1 MFVLG
6 KLVIDD
12 IEKTAAEKYVADEE
26 KMLSHFISGDF
37 AGITY
42 PLKPLMMDIKE
53 VDEELAEEKR
63 ILGQR
68 SILSLAQISTKGVRE
83 FRDKLLQANLKLQQ
97 MKFAKS
103 IRNTI
108 LQTVIAKYYRRKKME
123 YCLRESGDTMVFKIK
138 YFEKLDEY
146 RHIRHIG
153 KNERTKLEEQI
164 DNLQKVKDRKQ
175 KYLEDILNELYGYV
189 AEVGHGLIF
198 SKSGRTL
205 TEKYCINF
213 LSRIKNLGTS
223 LAALRTNYIT
233 LKDRVAQ
240 RESDLSGMD
249 IIGDSKYS
257 LMYYEKLST
266 ENRLRSDKV
275 EEKEADLVKI
285 RKVLQD
291 NVQIVSHMREKAIS
305 MYHDITELSLIK
317 EDMSCIIDDS
327 RRWLNKIKC
336 ERDNLR
342 SMLVEMKNESGF
354 LAHPELLRDL
364 QDSKEEHERLKK
376 EFEDLKMECNTIIRQ
391 LRNARK
397 FLETFNENQ
406 TKRRMTK
413 RLTKKDIIFEQLQHS
428 NKDESDLYKSIQQ
441 KVPNRLE
448 DLKPIVKKLQ
458 VKYS

>member
-1 MFVLG
+1 
-6 KLVIDD
+6 
-12 IEKTAAEKYVADEE
+12 
-26 KMLSHFISGDF
+26 
-37 AGITY
+37 
-42 PLKPLMMDIKE
+42 
-53 VDEELAEEKR
+53 
-63 ILGQR
+63 
-68 SILSLAQISTKGVRE
+68 
-83 FRDKLLQANLKLQQ
+83 
-97 MKFAKS
+97 
-103 IRNTI
+103 
-108 LQTVIAKYYRRKKME
+108 
-123 YCLRESGDTMVFKIK
+123 
-138 YFEKLDEY
+138 
-146 RHIRHIG
+146 
-153 KNERTKLEEQI
+153 
-164 DNLQKVKDRKQ
+164 
-175 KYLEDILNELYGYV
+175 
-189 AEVGHGLIF
+189 
-198 SKSGRTL
+198 
-205 TEKYCINF
+205 
-213 LSRIKNLGTS
+213 
-223 LAALRTNYIT
+223 
-233 LKDRVAQ
+233 
-240 RESDLSGMD
+240 MD

-336 ERDNLR
+336 DRDNLR